1 MRSKPFAILLLSIQ
15 ESLSMKRIDLV
26 KTGGFIAGEHLVV
39 SNVPSPE
46 PTDQQVVIDVRASAI
61 NPVDWKMAEYGFY
74 LPEPLPAALG
84 CDVAGVVVKA
94 PSQELLGKRVVAY
107 LGAIKTN
114 HPTDRGAFCQQ
125 VAIDADVVGEIPDSL
140 SFAAAAT
147 LPVGAMTAALLLN
160 ALSVEKDDKILVWGA
175 SSSVGYN
182 TVQLAIRRG
191 LKPIAIASGKHGPA
205 LQALGAAG
213 FVDYTKRNV
222 KKKVKDICGS
232 DMLNS
237 AVDCIGTPEI
247 FGTCCELVGELGDAS
262 AERVVSTV
270 SSFGLPEPPQGV
282 KKSSVTLG
290 PALDDPEMREKVVKA
305 TLPIMVELQTLPVR
319 SIKGPFS
326 AETVQEAFQTSKSG
340 VSGEKV
346 VIEWT

>member
-1 MRSKPFAILLLSIQ
+1 
-15 ESLSMKRIDLV
+15 MKRIDLI

-39 SNVPSPE
+39 ANVPTPE
-46 PTDQQVVIDVRASAI
+46 PTDQQVVIEIKASAI

-74 LPEPLPAALG
+74 LPESLPATLG
-84 CDVAGVVVKA
+84 CDVAGVIIKA

-114 HPTDRGAFCQQ
+114 HATDRGAFCQQ
-125 VAIDADVVGEIPDSL
+125 VAIDADVVGEIPDSI

-147 LPVGAMTAALLLN
+147 LPVGAMTATLLLN
-160 ALSVEKDDKILVWGA
+160 ALSVEKGDKVLVWGA

-182 TVQLAIRRG
+182 TVQLAISRG

-205 LQALGAAG
+205 LQAFGVAG
-213 FVDYTKRNV
+213 FVDYTKKDV
-222 KKKVKDICGS
+222 KKKVKEICG
-232 DMLNS
+232 DDKLNS
-237 AVDCIGTPEI
+237 AVDCIGTPTT
-247 FGTCCELVGELGDAS
+247 FGMCSELVGELGGAG

-282 KKSSVTLG
+282 EMSSVTLG
-290 PALDDPEMREKVVKA
+290 PGLDDPDMREKVVKA
-305 TLPIMVELQTLPVR
+305 TLPIMVDLQTLPVR

-326 AETVQEAFQTSKSG
+326 AETVQEAFQTCKSG